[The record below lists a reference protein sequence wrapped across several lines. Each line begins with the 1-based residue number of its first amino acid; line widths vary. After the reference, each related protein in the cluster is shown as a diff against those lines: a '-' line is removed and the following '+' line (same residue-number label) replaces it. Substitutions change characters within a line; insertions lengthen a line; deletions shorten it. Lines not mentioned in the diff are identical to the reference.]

1 MIQRLNSLSSSHRSQ
16 PARTGNPTSAVNI
29 RPCFDARTL
38 RRIRQRVSGMEHTKP
53 LVASATNDFDL
64 GDAKAPAEQQATQE
78 EVVPRDDD
86 VSFNF

>member
-1 MIQRLNSLSSSHRSQ
+1 M
-16 PARTGNPTSAVNI
+16 
-29 RPCFDARTL
+29 
-38 RRIRQRVSGMEHTKP
+38 SGMEHTKP